1 MDGLLRI
8 FVEQYLEVTKLI
20 RIFAHKYRRCVV
32 NGASRDGS
40 LSAGWRCDIEGKTIT
55 ALAVIRRV

>member
-20 RIFAHKYRRCVV
+20 RIFAHKYRRYAV
-32 NGASRDGS
+32 NGASQDSSQGARH
-40 LSAGWRCDIEGKTIT
+40 
-55 ALAVIRRV
+55 AVILNKTEY

>member
-20 RIFAHKYRRCVV
+20 RIFAHKYRRYAV
-32 NGASRDGS
+32 NGASQDGF
-40 LSAGWRCDIEGKTIT
+40 LSAGWRYDIEG
-55 ALAVIRRV
+55 